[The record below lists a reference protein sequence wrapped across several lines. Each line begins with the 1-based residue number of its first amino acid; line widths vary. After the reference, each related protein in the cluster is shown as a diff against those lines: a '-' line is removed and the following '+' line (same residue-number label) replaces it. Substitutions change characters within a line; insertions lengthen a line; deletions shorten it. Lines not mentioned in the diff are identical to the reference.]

1 MNRDDLRTLAQTRL
15 KEAESLLQAGLPSG
29 AYYLAGYAVECALK
43 ACVASQTKQYD
54 FPDKQIV
61 IQSYTHN
68 LNTLIGLAGLRLQFN
83 QAMGQAEFS
92 ANWSTVKDWSEEARY
107 DTGISAQMAQDL
119 FEAIA
124 GQHGVLQWV
133 QQHW

>member
-1 MNRDDLRTLAQTRL
+1 MNRDDFQALAQVRL
-15 KEAESLLQAGLPSG
+15 QEAESLLHAGLPSG
-29 AYYLAGYAVECALK
+29 AYYLAGYAIECALK
-43 ACVASQTKQYD
+43 ACVARQTKQYD
-54 FPDKQIV
+54 FPDKKIV
-61 IQSYTHN
+61 VPSYTHN

-83 QAMGQAEFS
+83 QAMGQSGFS

-119 FEAIA
+119 LDAIA